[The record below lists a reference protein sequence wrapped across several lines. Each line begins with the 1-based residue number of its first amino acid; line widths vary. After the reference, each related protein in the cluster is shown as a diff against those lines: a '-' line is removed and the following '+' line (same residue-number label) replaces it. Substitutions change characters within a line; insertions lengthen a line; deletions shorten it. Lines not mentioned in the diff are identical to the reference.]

1 MTFQTFHE
9 TYFGMVINRDKLEVC
24 MSSSF
29 GEGQTARRYI
39 CTYKTAL
46 RFMYKIFVLKAL
58 SLRTLFLFQR
68 G

>member
-29 GEGQTARRYI
+29 GRVKATYRQNYALYI
-39 CTYKTAL
+39 TRVPAFAAQRAKTD
-46 RFMYKIFVLKAL
+46 
-58 SLRTLFLFQR
+58 R
-68 G
+68 GHQ